1 MVTVDE
7 LVKEIE
13 GQSEVHSAWK
23 GSKAQ
28 TQKGTVATK
37 GKATYSTETT
47 GPELENKVQG
57 YALDLYTARGEQGNG
72 DKKILAS
79 NLRTLLVEGQGGHY
93 SDFEEALK
101 IGDVDEANKLVKDA
115 FTQKYGTAYAS
126 STIAKATHLPVEERV
141 KFGKAAIGKVGGGA
155 ADYVLAAT
163 NPGAVLGALS
173 RERQAAYVFK

>member
-47 GPELENKVQG
+47 GPELENKVQ
-57 YALDLYTARGEQGNG
+57 LLEDVTKQEIKNTNGN
-72 DKKILAS
+72 
-79 NLRTLLVEGQGGHY
+79 
-93 SDFEEALK
+93 
-101 IGDVDEANKLVKDA
+101 
-115 FTQKYGTAYAS
+115 
-126 STIAKATHLPVEERV
+126 
-141 KFGKAAIGKVGGGA
+141 
-155 ADYVLAAT
+155 
-163 NPGAVLGALS
+163 
-173 RERQAAYVFK
+173 